1 MTRWPKVPE
10 VYGWLSLNQAGEW
23 RLHPL
28 GDAHTGSR
36 GEPIGNQQIRDFI
49 GRNYLSD
56 GAGRWFFQN
65 GPQRVFVRLDA
76 APFILQLYSNDLQ
89 FFTHNGLSIEAADI
103 KGWWLDDAGRLYAQ
117 TAVGPGLVAG
127 RDVQAVLEQLRD
139 ANGIVLIERLQE
151 SPDTDILLRKQPE
164 LWLRN
169 VPSDRLPDL
178 LGFIKSPG

>member
-1 MTRWPKVPE
+1 
-10 VYGWLSLNQAGEW
+10 
-23 RLHPL
+23 
-28 GDAHTGSR
+28 
-36 GEPIGNQQIRDFI
+36 
-49 GRNYLSD
+49 
-56 GAGRWFFQN
+56 
-65 GPQRVFVRLDA
+65 
-76 APFILQLYSNDLQ
+76 LQLYSNDLQ